1 MKSIPTFK
9 EETNMHN
16 PQAPAG
22 ARLSNRLTFLLAA
35 SCGLIVA
42 NLYYAQ
48 TLVGPISA
56 AMGLSSAAAGFIV
69 TLTQIGYVAGLIFI
83 VPLSDVLENRRLTT
97 ASLAITSAALAAA
110 AFSPNAAIFLG
121 SSLFIGMGAVAAQ
134 ILVPYAAYLATEE
147 QRGRAVGNV
156 MSGLLLG
163 IMFARPAASL
173 MTSLWGWQAVFAVSS
188 VLIALLAVLLTRIL
202 PVRAPSPTV
211 AYGKLILSLG
221 TLLRRTPVLRRRA
234 FYQACLFGAFSLF
247 WTTVP
252 LRLAEDFGMSQ
263 QGIAWFALV
272 GVSGAIAAPIAG
284 RLADKGWSRKMSRA
298 AMAIASLSFLLIY
311 LVRGQSAAALVLL
324 FLSAITLDMAVS
336 GNLVLGQ
343 RSIYAL
349 GSEARGRLNGLF
361 ISIFFIGGAVGSAI
375 GAWSYAYGGWAVT
388 ALVGVFMPLVALVA
402 FFTEREA

>member
-1 MKSIPTFK
+1 
-9 EETNMHN
+9 MHK

-56 AMGLSSAAAGFIV
+56 AMGLSSAVAGFIV

-263 QGIAWFALV
+263 QRIAWFALV

-284 RLADKGWSRKMSRA
+284 RLADKGWSRKMSGA

-311 LVRGQSAAALVLL
+311 LVRGQSATALVLL
-324 FLSAITLDMAVS
+324 FISAITLDMAVS

-361 ISIFFIGGAVGSAI
+361 ISIFFIGGAVGSAL

-388 ALVGVFMPLVALVA
+388 ALVGVFMPLVALLA